1 MNHTAR
7 EVAEAEQRVAW
18 LMGHPDLSFWLK
30 RTLQTALTQD
40 PIKVLNEIELLHD
53 ALRFRTAAIVRHAL
67 EGGEG
72 RRAP

>member
-1 MNHTAR
+1 MSHTAR

-18 LMGHPDLSFWLK
+18 LMRHPDLSFWLK

-40 PIKVLNEIELLHD
+40 PIKVLNETELLHD
-53 ALRFRTAAIVRHAL
+53 ALRFRTTAIVRHAL